1 MQWKEENDIYDCR
14 KAPWFIEASTCSKE
28 VVVLFDRSGSMKGMS
43 DSIAK
48 LAITQLL
55 STLSNNDVV
64 NIIGFNT
71 STFQIVPC
79 FTMETLVQVVMKRV
93 SEAFLSL
100 LTNYILYDLWASYLF
115 SKSFKEYNFY

>member
-48 LAITQLL
+48 LAITQIL

-79 FTMETLVQVVMKRV
+79 FTMETLVQVGMKRV
-93 SEAFLSL
+93 SVAIYM
-100 LTNYILYDLWASYLF
+100 LTDIYIIWLV
-115 SKSFKEYNFY
+115 SKLPFFILKKNIFTD

>member
-28 VVVLFDRSGSMKGMS
+28 VVILFDRSGSMKGMS

-48 LAITQLL
+48 LAVTQIL
-55 STLSNNDVV
+55 STFSNNDFV

-71 STFQIVPC
+71 STFQMVPC
-79 FTMETLVQVVMKRV
+79 FPMDLLVQVRWKR
-93 SEAFLSL
+93 
-100 LTNYILYDLWASYLF
+100 LTV
-115 SKSFKEYNFY
+115 

>member
-79 FTMETLVQVVMKRV
+79 FTMETLVQVGKKRV
-93 SEAFLSL
+93 SVAIFILTIKYGMTCEPVTFFLKVL
-100 LTNYILYDLWASYLF
+100 KNTIFIN
-115 SKSFKEYNFY
+115 